1 MSLTKINI
9 AVATMACLLA
19 ACSSGSGSGSKVSTN
34 SSSVTPSASTSG
46 SNTSG
51 SNTSGSNTS
60 GNNTSGNNTSG
71 NNTTSDNNFLQSL
84 KKQAQGHALD
94 ITGKGSDFKGD
105 KGFNRASPYTIKING
120 KTYQGIANLDD
131 FQNGLQNHTFQDTF
145 TTNDGRYTAKRDG
158 TIRLY
163 KQKYSVVAGMQ
174 ANNIQITGEG
184 KTFTGN
190 AAPFDVDTL
199 VGSYTQTLPS
209 AGIYNYAG
217 LAFNQNEQGSLK
229 YSVNFDKR
237 VGSGSITGLQ
247 STGKITLNEGSIKK
261 MTNDFNLPSYGIE
274 SSASVEKDATGQYK
288 YGVAF
293 FGPNAEEIA
302 GLVDKGEDTMI
313 GFGGSKQ

>member
-1 MSLTKINI
+1 
-9 AVATMACLLA
+9 
-19 ACSSGSGSGSKVSTN
+19 
-34 SSSVTPSASTSG
+34 
-46 SNTSG
+46 
-51 SNTSGSNTS
+51 
-60 GNNTSGNNTSG
+60 
-71 NNTTSDNNFLQSL
+71 
-84 KKQAQGHALD
+84 
-94 ITGKGSDFKGD
+94 
-105 KGFNRASPYTIKING
+105 
-120 KTYQGIANLDD
+120 
-131 FQNGLQNHTFQDTF
+131 
-145 TTNDGRYTAKRDG
+145 
-158 TIRLY
+158 
-163 KQKYSVVAGMQ
+163 MQ
-174 ANNIQITGEG
+174 VNNIQITGEG

-261 MTNDFNLPSYGIE
+261 MPDDFNLPFYGIE
-274 SSASVEKDATGQYK
+274 SSASVEKDATGQYE

-302 GLVDKGEDTMI
+302 GLVSKGEDTMI